1 MQCLLLNASYE
12 PIRVISVERA
22 VVLILTG
29 KAEPVSDSGHVM
41 RSPSTEVRVPL
52 VARLV
57 KMAKVPRMQRV
68 PFSRKMLNVRDNGQC
83 QFNDCTA
90 RGTTI
95 DHVVPRSQG
104 GTTTWEN
111 CVMACSPCNF
121 KKADKT
127 MEQLGWTLKKTP
139 EPVYGPMVLAARM
152 GRYAELPEWAQWISP
167 ATA

>member
-1 MQCLLLNASYE
+1 MQVLLLNASYE
-12 PIRVISVERA
+12 PVRVITAERA

-41 RSPSTEVRVPL
+41 RSPSTEVKVPL

-68 PFSRKMLNVRDNGQC
+68 PFSRKMLSVRDKNMC

-104 GTTTWEN
+104 GMTTWEN
-111 CVMACSPCNF
+111 CVMACGPCNF

-127 MEQLGWTLKKTP
+127 LASLGWTLKTKP
-139 EPVYGPMVLAARM
+139 EPVYGPMVLMARV
-152 GRYAELPEWAQWISP
+152 GSNADLPEWSQWLT

>member
-1 MQCLLLNASYE
+1 MQVLLLNASYE
-12 PIRVISVERA
+12 PVRVITAERA

-41 RSPSTEVRVPL
+41 RSPSTEIQVPL

-95 DHVVPRSQG
+95 DHVVPRSRG

-111 CVMACSPCNF
+111 CVMACGPCNF
-121 KKADKT
+121 AKADKPLS
-127 MEQLGWTLKKTP
+127 ELGWTLKKEP
-139 EPVYGPMVLAARM
+139 IPVYGPMVLMARI
-152 GRYAELPEWAQWISP
+152 GSNAELPEWSQWL
-167 ATA
+167 AAAG

>member
-57 KMAKVPRMQRV
+57 KMAKVPRMQ
-68 PFSRKMLNVRDNGQC
+68 
-83 QFNDCTA
+83 